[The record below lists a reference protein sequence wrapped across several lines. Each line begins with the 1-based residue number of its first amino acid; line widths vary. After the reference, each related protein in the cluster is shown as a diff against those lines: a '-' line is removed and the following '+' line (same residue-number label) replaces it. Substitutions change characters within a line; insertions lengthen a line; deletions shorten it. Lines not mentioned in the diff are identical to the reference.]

1 VHASSP
7 IGAGPAGH
15 PSDAIRVDGADG
27 STVEPD
33 VDSEPDLAV
42 DRTRPVEDATTRD
55 RPARLGGR
63 LATSVRLAGPALLVY
78 AVVRVI
84 GVITLWIF
92 ARHTGVPVFD
102 VLGKHFDSIWYTNI
116 AQHGYDYVLHHNS
129 NGTLAPTDLAFF
141 PLYPALIAAT
151 TAITPLSAPM
161 AGVVVSW
168 LGGLVAAWG
177 IFAVGRHLHDR
188 RTGVFLVALWGV
200 LPHAVVESMAY
211 TETIFTAFAAW
222 ALLAVLRRHWLT
234 ASGLTVLAG
243 LVRPTAT
250 PLIGAVCI
258 AALIAGIRRGDGWR
272 PWVAIVVAPLG
283 YLGYLAWVA
292 VKLGRVDG
300 YLYIQKNAWNLS
312 FDGGQDTARTFR
324 DVLTRGQSLSYY
336 SSALVIVV
344 AIALLVLSLLDR
356 QPPALL
362 VYSFVMIVMT
372 VGSEHY
378 FWAKGRYMIPAFP
391 LLLPIAVGLARSRP
405 RTTVVVM
412 VLLTLISAWYGTYQ
426 SLIWT
431 HSP

>member
-1 VHASSP
+1 VHPSSAV
-7 IGAGPAGH
+7 GAGPPTH
-15 PSDAIRVDGADG
+15 PSDATSVDGSDDA
-27 STVEPD
+27 TVEPE
-33 VDSEPDLAV
+33 VDSDLDLAV
-42 DRTRPVEDATTRD
+42 DRERLGEDATTLD
-55 RPARLGGR
+55 RRARLGGR
-63 LATSVRLAGPALLVY
+63 LVTSVRFAGPALLVY
-78 AVVRVI
+78 AAVRII

-92 ARHTGVPVFD
+92 ARHAGVPVFD
-102 VLGKHFDSIWYTNI
+102 VLGKHFDSVWYTNI

-161 AGVVVSW
+161 AGVLLAW

-177 IFAVGRHLHDR
+177 IFAVGSHLHDR
-188 RTGVFLVALWGV
+188 RTGVLLVALWGV

-222 ALLAVLRRHWLT
+222 ALLAVLRRQWLT

-258 AALIAGIRRGDGWR
+258 AALIAGIRRRDGWR

-292 VKLGRVDG
+292 VKLGRLDG
-300 YLYIQKNAWNLS
+300 YLYIQKHAWNLS
-312 FDGGQDTARTFR
+312 FDGGGDTARTFR

-344 AIALLVLSLLDR
+344 AIALLVLSVLDR

-372 VGSEHY
+372 VGVEHY
-378 FWAKGRYMIPAFP
+378 FWAKGRYLIPAFP
-391 LLLPIAVGLARSRP
+391 LLLPIAAGLARSKP
-405 RTTVVVM
+405 RAAVVVL
-412 VLLTLISAWYGTYQ
+412 VLLALISAWYGTYQ
-426 SLIWT
+426 SLIWP